1 MDTWLRQVFVPSL
14 KENIFTIIAGRQAPN
29 PAWLTSP
36 GWQGLFRELELREL
50 SQDDA
55 REMLV
60 SRGLKVD
67 QVERTKSF
75 ARGHPLALEMA
86 AAAILSQPDL
96 EITAGPPPK
105 ILQQLTQAFLAELQA
120 ETVEAIEATSV
131 VRRVTEPLLRALLGQ
146 SNVRKVFDTLQA
158 LPFIDSTAE
167 GLIFHDVVRE
177 SISKNLA
184 RRDPQRYGTYR
195 RLAWHFFSEESHRTA
210 SRGLWQYTAD
220 LLYMIENPVVRE
232 AFFPEGATDII
243 IEPAAASDGADILDI
258 AKSSEPE
265 GSIRLIE
272 HWWERHPETFNIAKT
287 QKGDL
292 VAFYIIFEPD
302 KVDRT
307 LLKEDP
313 FTFMWLQH
321 LRENPVADGERVLFC
336 RRWLDRTT
344 GETPSPAVGAC
355 FLDIKRFY
363 LELRPSLRRIY
374 FPVKDISIFEPILF
388 PLGFGSLEEANVV
401 VNGVTYYTLMND
413 FGPSSVDG
421 WLAKVIGAEL
431 GVDSRR
437 ADETRP
443 PEGSFSERGRI
454 LTTVLFTDIVGS
466 TKRAV
471 VLGDN
476 RWRDL
481 IERHHALVRN
491 ELANFRGRE
500 IDTAGDGFFA
510 IFDSPA
516 QAVECA
522 SSIRDSVAQLGIEI
536 KAGLHLGECEAT
548 GGAVR
553 GIAVH
558 IGARVAAKAGPDE
571 VLVSSTV
578 KDAVAGS
585 EIRFEDRGSHV
596 LKGIPGE
603 WRLFAVERGS
613 VG

>member
-1 MDTWLRQVFVPSL
+1 
-14 KENIFTIIAGRQAPN
+14 
-29 PAWLTSP
+29 
-36 GWQGLFRELELREL
+36 
-50 SQDDA
+50 
-55 REMLV
+55 
-60 SRGLKVD
+60 
-67 QVERTKSF
+67 
-75 ARGHPLALEMA
+75 
-86 AAAILSQPDL
+86 
-96 EITAGPPPK
+96 
-105 ILQQLTQAFLAELQA
+105 
-120 ETVEAIEATSV
+120 
-131 VRRVTEPLLRALLGQ
+131 
-146 SNVRKVFDTLQA
+146 
-158 LPFIDSTAE
+158 
-167 GLIFHDVVRE
+167 
-177 SISKNLA
+177 
-184 RRDPQRYGTYR
+184 
-195 RLAWHFFSEESHRTA
+195 
-210 SRGLWQYTAD
+210 
-220 LLYMIENPVVRE
+220 
-232 AFFPEGATDII
+232 
-243 IEPAAASDGADILDI
+243 
-258 AKSSEPE
+258 
-265 GSIRLIE
+265 
-272 HWWERHPETFNIAKT
+272 
-287 QKGDL
+287 
-292 VAFYIIFEPD
+292 
-302 KVDRT
+302 
-307 LLKEDP
+307 
-313 FTFMWLQH
+313 
-321 LRENPVADGERVLFC
+321 
-336 RRWLDRTT
+336 
-344 GETPSPAVGAC
+344 
-355 FLDIKRFY
+355 
-363 LELRPSLRRIY
+363 
-374 FPVKDISIFEPILF
+374 VKDISIFEPILF

-431 GVDSRR
+431 GVESR
-437 ADETRP
+437 P
-443 PEGSFSERGRI
+443 FSERGRI

-481 IERHHALVRN
+481 IERHHALVRS